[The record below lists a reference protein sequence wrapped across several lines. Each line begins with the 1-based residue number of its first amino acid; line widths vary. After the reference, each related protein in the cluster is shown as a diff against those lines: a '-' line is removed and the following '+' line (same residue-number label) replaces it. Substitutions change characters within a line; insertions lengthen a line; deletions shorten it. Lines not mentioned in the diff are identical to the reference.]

1 MAEAL
6 SCRAAIAWI
15 KEKAWEKVIVESD
28 RPQLVEA
35 INCGIKMTSQVWG
48 IILDYKDALEDIQ
61 TCFLVHVQK
70 QPIRWLMPKLRVHLH
85 HPSDGFSAST
95 MQNLVLQRSIRM
107 KSQDYFQ
114 K

>member
-1 MAEAL
+1 MTARNEEGLKIAAKSEPLKGKGEALMAETL

-28 RPQLVEA
+28 LLQLVKA

-70 QPIRWLMPKLRVHLH
+70 QPIRWLMP
-85 HPSDGFSAST
+85 
-95 MQNLVLQRSIRM
+95 
-107 KSQDYFQ
+107 
-114 K
+114 